1 MSQYFA
7 QVTDGVV
14 TDVRVVT
21 REFLEANPDR
31 YAGTWI
37 ETFIDVEG
45 KTYAGLGFTW
55 DGTDFSPPIAPEPIL
70 E

>member
-1 MSQYFA
+1 MSAQYFA

-21 REFLEANPDR
+21 AEFMAANPDR
-31 YAGTWI
+31 YQGQWI
-37 ETFIDVEG
+37 ETFIGVEG

-55 DGTDFSPPIAPEPIL
+55 NGTDFVPPVITEP
-70 E
+70 